1 MDDNKKVEPEVVQ
14 NQSKTDVANAEQNGL
29 LSLILGVVS
38 IVVGIAVLGFIAGI
52 FAIKIG
58 NEVKKVLPTNNPRF
72 KFASIGVV
80 CGWVSVGVSIL
91 FLIFWIYAVCAI
103 SYSNSLI

>member
-1 MDDNKKVEPEVVQ
+1 MEENKNIEPEVVE
-14 NQSKTDVANAEQNGL
+14 NHSEADKANAEQNGL
-29 LSLILGVVS
+29 LSLILGIAS
-38 IVVGIAVLGFIAGI
+38 IVFGAAILGFIAGI

-58 NEVKKVLPTNNPRF
+58 KQVKKVLPANNP
-72 KFASIGVV
+72 KYNYASIGVV

-91 FLIFWIYAVCAI
+91 FLVFYIYAIFAI